1 MLEGKKV
8 AILGDRDG
16 VPGPAIEECIKS
28 AGAEVVFT
36 TTECFVWTSAG
47 AMDLENQQRV
57 KDLAEKHGKDNL
69 VVILGGA
76 EAEASGLACETV
88 TNGDPTFAGPL
99 AGVQL
104 GLACYHILEP
114 EIKNEVDADVYD
126 EQVSMMEMVLDVDDI
141 IAETKKY
148 REKYSNYT
156 K

>member
-1 MLEGKKV
+1 MLKGKKI

-16 VPGPAIEECIKS
+16 IPGPAIEECIETT
-28 AGAEVVFT
+28 GAEVVFT

-47 AMDLENQQRV
+47 AMDLENQQRI
-57 KDLAEKHGKDNL
+57 KDLAEKEGAENL

-104 GLACYHILEP
+104 GLACYHVVEDK
-114 EIKNEVDADVYD
+114 IKNEIDEEVYKHI
-126 EQVSMMEMVLDVDDI
+126 LF
-141 IAETKKY
+141 
-148 REKYSNYT
+148 
-156 K
+156 